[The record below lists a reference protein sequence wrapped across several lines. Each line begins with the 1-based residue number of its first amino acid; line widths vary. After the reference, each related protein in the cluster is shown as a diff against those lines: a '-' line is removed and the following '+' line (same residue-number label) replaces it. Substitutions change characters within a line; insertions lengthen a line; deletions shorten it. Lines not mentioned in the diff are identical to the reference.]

1 MMLAILNWVLL
12 AFLAVSNAAL
22 IRIMLSRTGRCSYKN
37 CMPELRQPRSANA
50 ECLPPHLRLPRNTIL
65 ESGTYR

>member
-22 IRIMLSRTGRCSYKN
+22 IHIMCSRTGRCRIRN
-37 CMPELRQPRSANA
+37 CMKCPYAG
-50 ECLPPHLRLPRNTIL
+50 ECPAQRRTDK
-65 ESGTYR
+65 